1 MNQRYFLYLL
11 AVFELMRAACALAQ
25 SEQGTLP
32 GAFRAQLQRL
42 KIPQDALSVVVYR
55 LDSRTGFESNSA
67 LISFNAHVARNPA
80 SLMKLMTTSAALDL
94 LGPAFTWSTDIYA
107 SGSVVDSELKGNLYI
122 KGQGDPKLG
131 VERLW
136 LLMRSVRGLGIQRIR
151 GDIVLDHQSFEEVLT
166 DPSEFD
172 GEPLRPYNAAAD
184 ALLINFKSLL
194 INFVPDVQ
202 NKVARVYV
210 EPPLAGVTIQSTVP
224 LSGEACT
231 DYRGGLK
238 AELQD
243 PLKISFKGQYPLSC
257 GVKLWPLAYVDPSE
271 YANKAVQAMWSE
283 VGGALSG
290 KVYSGQTPSYLKP
303 ITSMESAQLSEV
315 VRDIN
320 KYSNNVMAQ
329 QLFLTLGLRKE
340 GSGTQAAARRVLE
353 QWFALKISNS
363 DQEKRVIDNG
373 SGLSRRTQMT
383 AKNLADLLAWDYQQ
397 PFFSEL
403 ASSLPL
409 SGVDGTLR
417 LSKSKAHAHLKTG
430 SLKDVAGVAGYVQ
443 NTQGAQFIL
452 VALINH
458 PLAHTARPLFDD
470 LVEWVGAQP

>member
-1 MNQRYFLYLL
+1 MHQRFFLYLI
-11 AVFELMRAACALAQ
+11 AVFELMVAACAFAQ
-25 SEQGTLP
+25 SEQGMLP
-32 GAFRAQLQRL
+32 GFFRGQLQRL
-42 KIPQDALSVVVYR
+42 KIPQDAVSVVVYR
-55 LDSRTGFESNSA
+55 LDSHKGLEPNNA

-80 SLMKLMTTSAALDL
+80 SLMKLITTSAALDL

-107 SGSVVDSELKGNLYI
+107 SGAVVDSELKGNLYI

-202 NKVARVYV
+202 NKIARVYV

-231 DYRGGLK
+231 DYKGGLK

-257 GVKLWPLAYVDPSE
+257 GAKLWPLAYVDPGG

-283 VGGALSG
+283 VGGTLSG
-290 KVYSGQTPSYLKP
+290 KVYSGQTPGYLKT

-340 GSGTQAAARRVLE
+340 GSGTQVASRRVLE
-353 QWFALKISNS
+353 QWLAQKISNS
-363 DQEKRVIDNG
+363 GQEDRVIDNG
-373 SGLSRRTQMT
+373 SGLSRRTQIS
-383 AKNLADLLAWDYQQ
+383 AKSLADLLAWDYRQ
-397 PFFSEL
+397 PFFPEL

-409 SGVDGTLR
+409 SGVDGTLKA
-417 LSKSKAHAHLKTG
+417 SKSKVHAHLKTG

-443 NTQGAQFIL
+443 NINGDQFAV

-470 LVEWVGAQP
+470 LVEWVGTQP